1 MELILT
7 KDDLIDKCNPKD
19 ISSYRNL
26 TLDILTRM
34 TKVTFIDNDVTIIFK
49 DKCSGLS
56 KTKVSYY
63 DPFEDK
69 FVCNWLGDK

>member
-7 KDDLIDKCNPKD
+7 KDDLIDGYNPKD
-19 ISSYRNL
+19 ITSRNL
-26 TLDILTRM
+26 TLDILTKM

-63 DPFEDK
+63 DPSKDK